1 MKSNYDKYPKNH
13 ISGFKEDC
21 FQGWDNIRSV
31 VKKAISDKKC
41 RTIVVE
47 CYTGLNNIEL
57 KNNLKRLDHVE
68 LFDISQAYK
77 MSEEIEKLVYPDVTD
92 DRVFGKLTQLVI
104 DDFFD
109 NEKFKNLKAQI
120 TSKNDQSVVIL
131 YGTGASKFVE
141 NWDLLIYADM
151 ARWEIQKRMR
161 ANQVNN
167 LGVQNKDVDFA
178 AKYKQAY
185 FVDWRICDR
194 IKINLL
200 SHIDYILDTN
210 IADIPKMVTGTA
222 FKEALKQVAQKPF
235 RVVPFFDPGPWGG
248 QWMKEVCDLDREV
261 GNFAWCFDCVPEENS
276 LLLNYGD
283 ITVEVPSM
291 DLIFYQPREVLG
303 NVIYDIL
310 GPEFPIRFDLLDTID
325 GGNLSLQV
333 HPLVDYIRE
342 HFGLTYT
349 QDESYYMLDAKEGAI
364 VYLGLKENINPA
376 KMIEELQAA
385 QEDGKIFNADKY
397 VQKWEVKK
405 HDHILIPAGT
415 IHCSGKDSMVLEISA
430 TPYIFTFKLWDWGR
444 LGLDGKPR
452 PIYIDHGKNVIQ
464 WDRTTEWTR
473 GNLINQVE
481 VLRDNSDYREEVTGL
496 HELEFIE
503 TRRHWFTS
511 KVFHDTRGT
520 LNVLNLVEGR
530 EVIVESPEGLFNPLI
545 IHYAESFIVPASVG
559 KYTIRPHGESEGKE
573 CATVKAFVRSDK
585 LRKLGED
592 LWMISKS
599 QINN

>member
-13 ISGFKEDC
+13 ISGFNEDC

-31 VKKAISDKKC
+31 INKAISDKKC

-47 CYTGLNNIEL
+47 CYTGLNNNEL

-77 MSEEIEKLVYPDVTD
+77 LPEEIEKLVYPDVTD

-109 NEKFKNLKAQI
+109 IEKFKKLKAQI

-131 YGTGASKFVE
+131 YGTGASKLVE
-141 NWDLLIYADM
+141 SWDLLIYADM

-185 FVDWRICDR
+185 FVDWRVCDR

-222 FKEALKQVAQKPF
+222 FREGLKQVAQKPF

-261 GNFAWCFDCVPEENS
+261 ENFAWCFDCVPEENS

-291 DLIFYQPREVLG
+291 DLIYYQPREVLG
-303 NVIYDIL
+303 NEIYDIL

-464 WDRTTEWTR
+464 WDRTTEWIR

-481 VLRDNSDYREEVTGL
+481 VLSENNGYKEEVTGL

-545 IHYAESFIVPASVG
+545 IHYAESFIVPANVG

-592 LWMISKS
+592 LRMINKY
-599 QINN
+599 